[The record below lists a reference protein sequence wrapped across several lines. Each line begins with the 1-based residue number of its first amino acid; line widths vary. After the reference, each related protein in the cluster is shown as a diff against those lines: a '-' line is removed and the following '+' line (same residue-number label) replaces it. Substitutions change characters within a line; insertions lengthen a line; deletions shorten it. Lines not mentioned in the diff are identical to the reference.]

1 MALSGSPA
9 AHFPPDGRLPGLGL
23 AAVAI
28 LLITISPL
36 ALVSLGFSYDD
47 AGGSALEKVHPGS
60 IAAYLVLG
68 LCALYVR
75 NPLTGTI
82 NGLARYPGTFFFLVM
97 IALLMLHAIRVV
109 VLPFTSF
116 FDTFVT
122 PVVVF
127 FLFKDMREDRARRFV
142 LLFHVLMMLNSLLG
156 IGEFATGWRLT
167 PIVASGM
174 VIEDEWRSSALL
186 GHPLANASLTG
197 SYILV
202 LALGAAR
209 DMPRP
214 MAALALVLS
223 ICGMVVFGG
232 RASSVFL
239 LAMLLALGALRFL
252 HIMRGGRFNTRNM
265 LAVLISMPVLASV
278 VFGLLE
284 AGFFDL
290 FIERFVDDQGSAS
303 TRIEMFEL
311 FKHIS
316 FSELLLA
323 PDAAQMATLRALY
336 GLDFGIESF
345 WISFVLSY
353 GLSPG
358 LFFFAGLLAFCRDVV
373 RSLRPGG
380 TWVMVFFFAVAS
392 TSVSLSAKTPLFAVF
407 ILMLLVLMRK
417 RQPQAAVGSPAASQ
431 RRATR
436 LRGTFH
442 YA

>member
-1 MALSGSPA
+1 MAIAQTKA

-23 AAVAI
+23 ALVAV
-28 LLITISPL
+28 LLMTISPL
-36 ALVSLGFSYDD
+36 ALVSLGLSYDD
-47 AGGSALEKVHPGS
+47 AGGSALEKIHPGTL
-60 IAAYLVLG
+60 AAYALFA

-75 NPLTGTI
+75 NPLSGAI
-82 NGLARYPGTFFFLVM
+82 NGLARYPGTLFFLVM

-109 VLPFTSF
+109 ILPFTSF
-116 FDTFVT
+116 FDTFLT

-127 FLFKDMREDRARRFV
+127 FLYKDMREKRAYRLI
-142 LLFHVLMMLNSLLG
+142 LLFHALMMVNSILG
-156 IGEFATGWRLT
+156 IVEFSTGWRLT

-197 SYILV
+197 SYILT

-209 DMPRP
+209 DLPRP
-214 MAALALVLS
+214 LAIAAFILAFA
-223 ICGMVVFGG
+223 GMVVFGG

-239 LAMLLALGALRFL
+239 LVMLAGLGAVRFL
-252 HIMRGGRFNTRNM
+252 QILQGRRFSSRNV
-265 LAVLISMPVLASV
+265 LAALISLPVLAVV
-278 VFGLLE
+278 VFALLE

-316 FSELLLA
+316 LSELLLA
-323 PDAAQMATLRALY
+323 PDAAYMATLRSLY

-345 WISFVLSY
+345 WVSFVLNY
-353 GLSPG
+353 GLIPG

-373 RSLRPGG
+373 RTLRPGA

-407 ILMLLVLMRK
+407 ILMLLVLMR
-417 RQPQAAVGSPAASQ
+417 RAQPEAAVAEQSP
-431 RRATR
+431 RRRPAR
-436 LRGTFH
+436 LRGSLGH
-442 YA
+442 A

>member
-1 MALSGSPA
+1 MAHTQTTA

-23 AAVAI
+23 AIVAL

-60 IAAYLVLG
+60 IAAYLLLG
-68 LCALYVR
+68 LCALSVR

-82 NGLARYPGTFFFLVM
+82 NGLARYPGTVFFLLM

-127 FLFKDMREDRARRFV
+127 FLYKDMREERARRFV
-142 LLFHVLMMLNSLLG
+142 LLFHALMMLNSLLG
-156 IGEFATGWRLT
+156 IAEFATGWRLT

-197 SYILV
+197 SYILA

-209 DMPRP
+209 DLPRP
-214 MAALALVLS
+214 FAILAFVLAFA
-223 ICGMVVFGG
+223 GMVVFGG

-239 LAMLLALGALRFL
+239 LAMLLALGGLRFL
-252 HIMRGGRFNTRNM
+252 DILRGGRFNTRNV
-265 LAVLISMPVLASV
+265 LAVLISLPVLAVV

-316 FSELLLA
+316 MSELLLA
-323 PDAAQMATLRALY
+323 PDAAQMATLRSLY

-345 WISFVLSY
+345 WVSFVLSY
-353 GLSPG
+353 GLIPG
-358 LFFFAGLLAFCRDVV
+358 LFFFAGLIAFCRDVV
-373 RSLRPGG
+373 RTLRPGG

-407 ILMLLVLMRK
+407 ILMLLILMRK
-417 RQPQAAVGSPAASQ
+417 RQHDPVAAPALQ
-431 RRATR
+431 RRPAR
-436 LRGTFH
+436 LRGALEH
-442 YA
+442 A

>member
-1 MALSGSPA
+1 MALTASSA

-23 AAVAI
+23 AIVAI

-60 IAAYLVLG
+60 IAAYLLLG

-75 NPLTGTI
+75 NPLTGAI
-82 NGLARYPGTFFFLVM
+82 NGLARHPGTFFFLVM

-127 FLFKDMREDRARRFV
+127 FLFKDLRDERARRFV
-142 LLFHVLMMLNSLLG
+142 LLFHALMMLNSILG
-156 IGEFATGWRLT
+156 IVEFATGWRLT

-197 SYILV
+197 SYILA

-209 DMPRP
+209 DIPRP

-223 ICGMVVFGG
+223 VCGMVVFGG

-252 HIMRGGRFNTRNM
+252 HILRGGRFNTRNV
-265 LAVLISMPVLASV
+265 LAVLISLPVLAAV

-311 FKHIS
+311 FKHVS
-316 FSELLLA
+316 LSELLLA
-323 PDAAQMATLRALY
+323 PDAAQMATLRSLY

-353 GLSPG
+353 GLIPG

-407 ILMLLVLMRK
+407 VLMLLVLLRK
-417 RQPQAAVGSPAASQ
+417 RQPQALAQSLAPSRLRPA
-431 RRATR
+431 R
-436 LRGTFH
+436 LRGTLRH
-442 YA
+442 A